1 MLDAAAN
8 VSLARPLLL
17 LLLHSHFNQNVWQQ
31 TPAAQCAKAPR
42 NNNPHQLA
50 RLISLFLSQSIPLPK
65 KKDMPDLMKKK
76 KPTRTV
82 LDTKTLKKQ
91 GRQQRQQQLQRV
103 VHDTLFVQFTTFCD
117 SFEH

>member
-1 MLDAAAN
+1 MYGNRLRLLNAQRLPEIITLTS
-8 VSLARPLLL
+8 SLA
-17 LLLHSHFNQNVWQQ
+17 S
-31 TPAAQCAKAPR
+31 
-42 NNNPHQLA
+42 
-50 RLISLFLSQSIPLPK
+50 SLSLSLSQSIPLPK

-103 VHDTLFVQFTTFCD
+103 VHDTWFLQFPTVCD
-117 SFEH
+117 SLEH